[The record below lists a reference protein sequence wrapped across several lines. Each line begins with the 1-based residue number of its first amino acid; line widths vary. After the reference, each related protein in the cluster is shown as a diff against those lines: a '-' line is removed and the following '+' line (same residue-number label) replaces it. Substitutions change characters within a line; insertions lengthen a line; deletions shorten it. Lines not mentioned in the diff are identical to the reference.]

1 MQMRWLIA
9 LLFCSCAYGASTSDP
24 TAYIYEGGQSL
35 IDLSGMSGTTNMNA
49 GDDQV
54 SGWSPDFGFDF
65 DIWGNSYS
73 KAKMST
79 NGCVNFSGLNC
90 SDYTPQPLP
99 YRDETLYPFWTDLI
113 RNNNSKMLFKSFD
126 DYVVFGWY
134 GMKEYSYPNHRGN
147 NNFEAILWE
156 NDTYEYRYGALDIA
170 KHDVLI
176 GEQHTSSVHK
186 TFRYFDDGTGGHNN
200 WDSFDA
206 SFSGNVLEGGG
217 SLYSGSLTDMCNA
230 NQLYSAS
237 CSGYAAAYL
246 AQQCGISSLYNSS
259 CSGYAAAY
267 LAQQC
272 GINVLYDSN
281 CSGYAVAYLSQQCGL
296 DATYDSSCDGYWEAT
311 FVATVTEDYSDVV
324 VGDDVSDYYFVDDD
338 DLVDYYDIDVVV
350 DDIDYGDVD
359 TTYGVVDDNPGWE
372 EPEPIYVT
380 VVEVVEVVENF
391 GEPFIE
397 EVLEPEPPPV
407 IEEVFEEV
415 YEEVFEEVVVTEEI
429 FEEVYEEIV
438 VIEEVL
444 EEVFEEPEEIFEE
457 VIEEEVFEEELIA
470 IEEIFEEEPEEE
482 VEVIELETPVE
493 EIAEVEEELIP
504 EIEEPERPAVDI
516 TKLALSI
523 VAETSIIPTALAQS
537 AVSQTTIVQ
546 PVQTFNAGGST
557 QAQVIASPQTFTQ
570 GTFSI
575 RPTPQ
580 ATFADTSFV
589 SETINE
595 TQTAALAEVGIV
607 FDSGFSGFSGS
618 VQLAQLGQTDI
629 QQSMDT
635 GGSTDVFGDSGVF
648 EDSGSFDSSGV
659 FEPEI
664 EVIQETV
671 STRAIQNF
679 NQVATQSNTEES
691 PAEEVEVMQ
700 ELSTSVTE
708 MKFEEDFNDAIAT
721 GQTIGQFLSNQLPD
735 FGQFDVAP
743 PSVDE
748 SRTVQR
754 AETALQTMTNAE
766 IEQSIESQLEN
777 VQDSGGF
784 EDQTLTILLMSRV
797 PGFDVYGVELQDQ
810 GQWYQEREIYGD
822 NRPVDGN
829 IRAFQGQ
836 GAQTFQELIQGQYD
850 R

>member
-1 MQMRWLIA
+1 MQMRWFIA
-9 LLFCSCAYGASTSDP
+9 LLFCSCTYGASTSDP
-24 TAYIYEGGQSL
+24 TAYIYEGSQSL

-54 SGWSPDFGFDF
+54 SGWSPDFGFNF

-113 RNNNSKMLFKSFD
+113 RNNSSKMLFKSFD

-147 NNFEAILWE
+147 NNFEAILWA
-156 NDTYEYRYGALDIA
+156 NDTYEYRYGALDIT

-176 GEQHTSSVHK
+176 GEQQSSSLHK

-230 NQLYSAS
+230 NQLYSPS

-246 AQQCGISSLYNSS
+246 AQQCGISALYNSS

-272 GINVLYDSN
+272 GINVLYNSS

-311 FVATVTEDYSDVV
+311 FVATVTNDYTDVV

-350 DDIDYGDVD
+350 DDIDYGVVD
-359 TTYGVVDDNPGWE
+359 TTYGTVDDNPGWE
-372 EPEPIYVT
+372 EPEPIYVA
-380 VVEVVEVVENF
+380 VLEVVEDF
-391 GEPFIE
+391 GEPLIE
-397 EVLEPEPPPV
+397 EVFEPDPLPI

-415 YEEVFEEVVVTEEI
+415 FEEEI
-429 FEEVYEEIV
+429 FEEVYEEV
-438 VIEEVL
+438 VVV
-444 EEVFEEPEEIFEE
+444 EEVFEELEEIF
-457 VIEEEVFEEELIA
+457 EEVFEEELIA
-470 IEEIFEEEPEEE
+470 IVEVFEEEPEEE
-482 VEVIELETPVE
+482 VEVVEFEAPVE
-493 EIAEVEEELIP
+493 EIAVVEEELIP
-504 EIEEPERPAVDI
+504 EIEEPQRAAVDI

-523 VAETSIIPTALAQS
+523 IAETSVMPTALAQS
-537 AVSQTTIVQ
+537 AVSQTATIQ
-546 PVQTFNAGGST
+546 SVQTFGGGS
-557 QAQVIASPQTFTQ
+557 APAIASAQTFEQ

-575 RPTPQ
+575 TPTPE
-580 ATFADTSFV
+580 ATFTQSSF
-589 SETINE
+589 EDINE
-595 TQTAALAEVGIV
+595 TQTTALAEVGIV
-607 FDSGFSGFSGS
+607 FDSGYSGS
-618 VQLAQLGQTDI
+618 MQLAQLGQTDI

-635 GGSTDVFGDSGVF
+635 GSSTDVFGDTG
-648 EDSGSFDSSGV
+648 G

-664 EVIQETV
+664 EVMQDIV
-671 STRAIQNF
+671 SSGPAQNF
-679 NQVATQSNTEES
+679 NQVTTQSTEET
-691 PAEEVEVMQ
+691 EEIEIMQ

-721 GQTIGQFLSNQLPD
+721 GQSIGQFLSNQLPD

-754 AETALQTMTNAE
+754 AESALETMTDAE

-797 PGFDVYGVELQDQ
+797 PGFDVYGLELQDQ
-810 GQWYQEREIYGD
+810 GQWYQEREIYGG

-836 GAQTFQELIQGQYD
+836 GAQTFQDLVGQQYE

>member
-1 MQMRWLIA
+1 
-9 LLFCSCAYGASTSDP
+9 
-24 TAYIYEGGQSL
+24 
-35 IDLSGMSGTTNMNA
+35 MNA

-54 SGWSPDFGFDF
+54 SGWSPDFGFNF

-99 YRDETLYPFWTDLI
+99 YKDETLYPFWTDLI
-113 RNNNSKMLFKSFD
+113 RNNSSKMLFKSFD

-147 NNFEAILWE
+147 NNFEAILWA
-156 NDTYEYRYGALDIA
+156 NDTYEYRYGALDIT

-176 GEQHTSSVHK
+176 GEQQSSSLHK

-230 NQLYSAS
+230 NQLYSPS

-246 AQQCGISSLYNSS
+246 AQQCGISALYNSS

-324 VGDDVSDYYFVDDD
+324 FGDEVSDYYFVDDD
-338 DLVDYYDIDVVV
+338 ELTDYYEIDVVA

-359 TTYGVVDDNPGWE
+359 TTYGGPTVDDNPGME
-372 EPEPIYVT
+372 EPEPIYVV
-380 VVEVVEVVENF
+380 VVEEA
-391 GEPFIE
+391 
-397 EVLEPEPPPV
+397 
-407 IEEVFEEV
+407 EEVFV
-415 YEEVFEEVVVTEEI
+415 A
-429 FEEVYEEIV
+429 
-438 VIEEVL
+438 L
-444 EEVFEEPEEIFEE
+444 EPDPI
-457 VIEEEVFEEELIA
+457 
-470 IEEIFEEEPEEE
+470 IEEIFEEELIVIVEVFEEE
-482 VEVIELETPVE
+482 IEEIFEVVELEAPIEVIAVVE
-493 EIAEVEEELIP
+493 EVIP
-504 EIEEPERPAVDI
+504 EIKEPERVAVDI

-523 VAETSIIPTALAQS
+523 VAETSAMPMMLAQS
-537 AVSQTTIVQ
+537 TVS
-546 PVQTFNAGGST
+546 
-557 QAQVIASPQTFTQ
+557 
-570 GTFSI
+570 
-575 RPTPQ
+575 
-580 ATFADTSFV
+580 
-589 SETINE
+589 
-595 TQTAALAEVGIV
+595 
-607 FDSGFSGFSGS
+607 
-618 VQLAQLGQTDI
+618 QTDI
-629 QQSMDT
+629 QQSMNT
-635 GGSTDVFGDSGVF
+635 GSSTDVFGDTGFFYS
-648 EDSGSFDSSGV
+648 
-659 FEPEI
+659 EI
-664 EVIQETV
+664 EVIEDIV
-671 STRAIQNF
+671 SSGPVQNF
-679 NQVATQSNTEES
+679 NQVVTQSSEETS
-691 PAEEVEVMQ
+691 TEEVEIMQ
-700 ELSTSVTE
+700 ELTTSVTE

-721 GQTIGQFLSNQLPD
+721 GQSIGQFLSNQLPD
-735 FGQFDVAP
+735 FGQFNVAP

-754 AETALQTMTNAE
+754 AESALQTMTDEE

-797 PGFDVYGVELQDQ
+797 PGFDVYGLELQDQ
-810 GQWYQEREIYGD
+810 GQWYQEREIYGG

-836 GAQTFQELIQGQYD
+836 GAQTFQDLVGQQYE

>member
-1 MQMRWLIA
+1 MQIRWLIA
-9 LLFCSCAYGASTSDP
+9 LLFCSCTYGASTSDP
-24 TAYIYEGGQSL
+24 TAYIYEGSQSL

-54 SGWSPDFGFDF
+54 SGWSPDFGFNF

-99 YRDETLYPFWTDLI
+99 YKDETLYPFWTDLI
-113 RNNNSKMLFKSFD
+113 RNNSSKMLFKSFD

-147 NNFEAILWE
+147 NNFEAILWA
-156 NDTYEYRYGALDIA
+156 NDTYEYRYGALDIT

-176 GEQHTSSVHK
+176 GEQQSSSLHK

-230 NQLYSAS
+230 NQLYSPS

-246 AQQCGISSLYNSS
+246 AQQCGISALYNSS

-324 VGDDVSDYYFVDDD
+324 FGDEVSDYYFVDDD
-338 DLVDYYDIDVVV
+338 ELTDYYEIDVVA

-359 TTYGVVDDNPGWE
+359 TTYGGPTVDDNPGME
-372 EPEPIYVT
+372 EPEPIYVV
-380 VVEVVEVVENF
+380 VVEEA
-391 GEPFIE
+391 
-397 EVLEPEPPPV
+397 
-407 IEEVFEEV
+407 EEVFV
-415 YEEVFEEVVVTEEI
+415 A
-429 FEEVYEEIV
+429 
-438 VIEEVL
+438 L
-444 EEVFEEPEEIFEE
+444 EPDPI
-457 VIEEEVFEEELIA
+457 
-470 IEEIFEEEPEEE
+470 IEEIFEEELIVIVEVFEEE
-482 VEVIELETPVE
+482 IEEIFEVVELEAPIEVIAVVE
-493 EIAEVEEELIP
+493 EVIP
-504 EIEEPERPAVDI
+504 EIKEPERVAVDI

-523 VAETSIIPTALAQS
+523 VAETSAMPMMLAQS
-537 AVSQTTIVQ
+537 TVS
-546 PVQTFNAGGST
+546 
-557 QAQVIASPQTFTQ
+557 
-570 GTFSI
+570 
-575 RPTPQ
+575 
-580 ATFADTSFV
+580 
-589 SETINE
+589 
-595 TQTAALAEVGIV
+595 
-607 FDSGFSGFSGS
+607 
-618 VQLAQLGQTDI
+618 QTDI
-629 QQSMDT
+629 QQSMNT
-635 GGSTDVFGDSGVF
+635 GSSTDVFGDTGFFYS
-648 EDSGSFDSSGV
+648 
-659 FEPEI
+659 EI
-664 EVIQETV
+664 EVIEDIV
-671 STRAIQNF
+671 SSGPVQNF
-679 NQVATQSNTEES
+679 NQVVTQSSEETS
-691 PAEEVEVMQ
+691 TEEVEIMQ
-700 ELSTSVTE
+700 ELTTSVTE

-721 GQTIGQFLSNQLPD
+721 GQSIGQFLSNQLPD

-754 AETALQTMTNAE
+754 AESALETMTDAE

-797 PGFDVYGVELQDQ
+797 PGFDVYGLELQDQ
-810 GQWYQEREIYGD
+810 GQWYQEREIYGG

-836 GAQTFQELIQGQYD
+836 GAQTFQDLVGQQYE

>member
-1 MQMRWLIA
+1 MRWLIA
-9 LLFCSCAYGASTSDP
+9 LLFCSTAYGASTSDP
-24 TAYIYEGGQSL
+24 TAYIYEGSQAL

-49 GDDQV
+49 CDDCI

-113 RNNNSKMLFKSFD
+113 RNNSSKMLFKSFD

-156 NDTYEYRYGALDIA
+156 NDTYEYRYGALDII

-217 SLYSGSLTDMCNA
+217 SLYSASLTELCNA
-230 NQLYSAS
+230 NQLYSTA

-246 AQQCGISSLYNSS
+246 AQQCGISALYDSA

-272 GINVLYDSN
+272 GISALYNSS
-281 CSGYAVAYLSQQCGL
+281 CSGYAAAYLSQQCGL
-296 DATYDSSCDGYWEAT
+296 DATYDPSCDGYWEAT

-324 VGDDVSDYYFVDDD
+324 VGDEVSDYYFVDDD
-338 DLVDYYDIDVVV
+338 ELTDYYEVDVVV
-350 DDIDYGDVD
+350 DDINYGDVD
-359 TTYGVVDDNPGWE
+359 TTYGGTVVDDNPGWE
-372 EPEPIYVT
+372 EPEPIYVV
-380 VVEVVEVVENF
+380 VVEVVEEVVVEVF
-391 GEPFIE
+391 EPDPLPVIE
-397 EVLEPEPPPV
+397 EVFEEV
-407 IEEVFEEV
+407 FEEIFEEVFEEV
-415 YEEVFEEVVVTEEI
+415 YEEV
-429 FEEVYEEIV
+429 V
-438 VIEEVL
+438 VIEETFEA
-444 EEVFEEPEEIFEE
+444 EEIFEEPEEIFEE
-457 VIEEEVFEEELIA
+457 IFVEEIEEVFEEELIVIA
-470 IEEIFEEEPEEE
+470 EVFEEEIEEE
-482 VEVIELETPVE
+482 VEVVELEAPVE
-493 EIAEVEEELIP
+493 EVAVVEEEIVPEVEEP
-504 EIEEPERPAVDI
+504 QRAAVDI

-523 VAETSIIPTALAQS
+523 VAETSVIPTALVQS
-537 AVSQTTIVQ
+537 AVSQTTITQ
-546 PVQTFNAGGST
+546 PVQTFSGGPAQGT
-557 QAQVIASPQTFTQ
+557 QVIASPQTFTQ
-570 GTFSI
+570 GTFAI
-575 RPTPQ
+575 TPTPE

-589 SETINE
+589 SEAINT

-607 FDSGFSGFSGS
+607 FDSGFSAGTM
-618 VQLAQLGQTDI
+618 QLAQLGQTDI

-635 GGSTDVFGDSGVF
+635 GGSTDVFGDTG
-648 EDSGSFDSSGV
+648 G
-659 FEPEI
+659 FEPQI
-664 EVIQETV
+664 EVIQDIV
-671 STRAIQNF
+671 SSGPVQNF
-679 NQVATQSNTEES
+679 NQVVTQSNTEET

-700 ELSTSVTE
+700 DLSTSVTE
-708 MKFEEDFNDAIAT
+708 MKFEQDFNDAIAT

-735 FGQFDVAP
+735 FGQFNVAP

-748 SRTVQR
+748 ARTVQR
-754 AETALQTMTNAE
+754 AESALETMTEAE
-766 IEQSIESQLEN
+766 IEQSIESQLDN

-784 EDQTLTILLMSRV
+784 DDQTLTILLMSRV
-797 PGFDVYGVELQDQ
+797 PGFDVYGLELQDQ
-810 GQWYQEREIYGD
+810 SQWYQEREIYGG

-836 GAQTFQELIQGQYD
+836 GAQTFQEMVEGQYD

>member
-9 LLFCSCAYGASTSDP
+9 LLFCSCTYGASTSDP
-24 TAYIYEGGQSL
+24 TAYIYEGSQSL

-54 SGWSPDFGFDF
+54 SGWSPDFGFNF

-99 YRDETLYPFWTDLI
+99 YKDETLYPFWTDLI
-113 RNNNSKMLFKSFD
+113 RNNSSKMLFKSFD

-147 NNFEAILWE
+147 NNFEAILWA
-156 NDTYEYRYGALDIA
+156 NDTYEYRYGALDIT

-176 GEQHTSSVHK
+176 GEQQSSSLHK

-230 NQLYSAS
+230 NQLYSPS

-246 AQQCGISSLYNSS
+246 AQQCGISALYNSS

-324 VGDDVSDYYFVDDD
+324 FGDEVSDYYFVDDD
-338 DLVDYYDIDVVV
+338 ELTDYYEIDVVA

-359 TTYGVVDDNPGWE
+359 TTYGGPTVDENPGME
-372 EPEPIYVT
+372 EPEPIYVV
-380 VVEVVEVVENF
+380 VVEEA
-391 GEPFIE
+391 
-397 EVLEPEPPPV
+397 
-407 IEEVFEEV
+407 EEVFV
-415 YEEVFEEVVVTEEI
+415 A
-429 FEEVYEEIV
+429 
-438 VIEEVL
+438 L
-444 EEVFEEPEEIFEE
+444 EPDPI
-457 VIEEEVFEEELIA
+457 
-470 IEEIFEEEPEEE
+470 IEEIFEEELIVIVEVFEEE
-482 VEVIELETPVE
+482 IEEIFEVVELEAPIEVIAVVE
-493 EIAEVEEELIP
+493 EVIP
-504 EIEEPERPAVDI
+504 EIKEPERVAVDI

-523 VAETSIIPTALAQS
+523 VAETSAMPMMLAQS
-537 AVSQTTIVQ
+537 TVS
-546 PVQTFNAGGST
+546 
-557 QAQVIASPQTFTQ
+557 
-570 GTFSI
+570 
-575 RPTPQ
+575 
-580 ATFADTSFV
+580 
-589 SETINE
+589 
-595 TQTAALAEVGIV
+595 
-607 FDSGFSGFSGS
+607 
-618 VQLAQLGQTDI
+618 QTDI
-629 QQSMDT
+629 QQSMNT
-635 GGSTDVFGDSGVF
+635 GSSTDVFGDTGFFYS
-648 EDSGSFDSSGV
+648 
-659 FEPEI
+659 EI
-664 EVIQETV
+664 EVIEDIV
-671 STRAIQNF
+671 STGPVQNF
-679 NQVATQSNTEES
+679 NQVVTQSSEETS
-691 PAEEVEVMQ
+691 TEEVEIMQ
-700 ELSTSVTE
+700 ELTTSVTE

-721 GQTIGQFLSNQLPD
+721 GQSIGQFLSNQLPD
-735 FGQFDVAP
+735 FGQFNVAP

-754 AETALQTMTNAE
+754 AESALETMTDAE

-797 PGFDVYGVELQDQ
+797 PGFDVYGLELQDQ
-810 GQWYQEREIYGD
+810 GQWYQEREIYGG

-836 GAQTFQELIQGQYD
+836 GAQTFQDLVGQQYE

>member
-1 MQMRWLIA
+1 MRWLIP

-49 GDDQV
+49 CDDCI

-65 DIWGNSYS
+65 DLWGNTYR

-113 RNNNSKMLFKSFD
+113 RNNSSKMLFKSFD

-206 SFSGNVLEGGG
+206 SFSGGVLEGGG
-217 SLYSGSLTDMCNA
+217 SLYSASLTELCNA
-230 NQLYSAS
+230 NQLYSTS

-246 AQQCGISSLYNSS
+246 AQQCGISALYDSA

-272 GINVLYDSN
+272 GISALYSSD
-281 CSGYAVAYLSQQCGL
+281 CTGYAAAYLTQQCGL

-359 TTYGVVDDNPGWE
+359 TTYGTVDDNPGWQ
-372 EPEPIYVT
+372 EPEPIYVA

-391 GEPFIE
+391 GEPFVE

-415 YEEVFEEVVVTEEI
+415 FEEEI
-429 FEEVYEEIV
+429 FEEVYEEVV
-438 VIEEVL
+438 VIEEVFEEPEEIF
-444 EEVFEEPEEIFEE
+444 EEVFEEEPEEIFEE

-482 VEVIELETPVE
+482 VEVIELEAPVE
-493 EIAEVEEELIP
+493 EVAVVEEEIVPEVEEP
-504 EIEEPERPAVDI
+504 QRAAVDI

-523 VAETSIIPTALAQS
+523 VAETSVIPTALVQS
-537 AVSQTTIVQ
+537 AVSQTTITQ
-546 PVQTFNAGGST
+546 PVQTFSGGPAQGT
-557 QAQVIASPQTFTQ
+557 QVIASPQTFTQ
-570 GTFSI
+570 GTFAI
-575 RPTPQ
+575 TPTPE

-589 SETINE
+589 SEAINT

-607 FDSGFSGFSGS
+607 FDSGYSGS
-618 VQLAQLGQTDI
+618 MQLAQLGQTDI

-635 GGSTDVFGDSGVF
+635 GGSTDVFGDTGGF
-648 EDSGSFDSSGV
+648 ES
-659 FEPEI
+659 EI
-664 EVIQETV
+664 EVIQEIV
-671 STRAIQNF
+671 STGPVQNF
-679 NQVATQSNTEES
+679 NQVVTQSSSEETPS
-691 PAEEVEVMQ
+691 EEVEVMQ
-700 ELSTSVTE
+700 ELSASVTE
-708 MKFEEDFNDAIAT
+708 MKFEQDFNEAIAT
-721 GQTIGQFLSNQLPD
+721 GQTIGQFLSQQAPD
-735 FGQFDVAP
+735 FGQFNVAP

-748 SRTVQR
+748 ARTVQR
-754 AETALQTMTNAE
+754 AETALQTMTEAE

-784 EDQTLTILLMSRV
+784 DDQTLTILLMSRV

-810 GQWYQEREIYGD
+810 SQWYQEREIYGD

>member
-1 MQMRWLIA
+1 MRWLIP

-49 GDDQV
+49 CDDCI

-65 DIWGNSYS
+65 DLWGNTYR

-113 RNNNSKMLFKSFD
+113 RNNSSKMLFKSFD

-206 SFSGNVLEGGG
+206 SFSGGVLEGGG
-217 SLYSGSLTDMCNA
+217 SLYSASLTELCNA
-230 NQLYSAS
+230 NQLYSTS

-246 AQQCGISSLYNSS
+246 AQQCGISALYDSA

-272 GINVLYDSN
+272 GISALYSSD
-281 CSGYAVAYLSQQCGL
+281 CTGYAAAYLTQQCGL

-359 TTYGVVDDNPGWE
+359 TTYGTVDDNPGWQ
-372 EPEPIYVT
+372 EPEPIYVA

-391 GEPFIE
+391 GEPFVE

-415 YEEVFEEVVVTEEI
+415 FEEEI
-429 FEEVYEEIV
+429 FEEVYEEVV
-438 VIEEVL
+438 VIEEVFEEPEEIF
-444 EEVFEEPEEIFEE
+444 EEVFEEEPEEIFEE

-482 VEVIELETPVE
+482 VEVVELEAPVE

-504 EIEEPERPAVDI
+504 EIEEPERPAMDI

-557 QAQVIASPQTFTQ
+557 HVQVIASPQTFTQ
-570 GTFSI
+570 GTFAI
-575 RPTPQ
+575 TPTPE

-589 SETINE
+589 SEAINT

-607 FDSGFSGFSGS
+607 FDSGFSAGTM
-618 VQLAQLGQTDI
+618 QLAQLGQTDI

-635 GGSTDVFGDSGVF
+635 GGSTDVFGDTG
-648 EDSGSFDSSGV
+648 G
-659 FEPEI
+659 FEPQI
-664 EVIQETV
+664 EVIQDIV
-671 STRAIQNF
+671 SSGPVQNF
-679 NQVATQSNTEES
+679 NQVVTQSNTEET

-700 ELSTSVTE
+700 DLSTSVTE
-708 MKFEEDFNDAIAT
+708 MKFEQDFNDAIAT

-735 FGQFDVAP
+735 FGQFNVAP

-748 SRTVQR
+748 ARTVQR
-754 AETALQTMTNAE
+754 AESALETMTDAE

-797 PGFDVYGVELQDQ
+797 PGFDVYGLELQDQ
-810 GQWYQEREIYGD
+810 GQWYQEREIYGG
-822 NRPVDGN
+822 NRPIDGN